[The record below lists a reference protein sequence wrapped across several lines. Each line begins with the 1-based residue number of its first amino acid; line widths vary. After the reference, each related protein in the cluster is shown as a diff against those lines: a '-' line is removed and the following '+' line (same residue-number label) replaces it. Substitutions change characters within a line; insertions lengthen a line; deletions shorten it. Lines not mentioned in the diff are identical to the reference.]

1 MQDCIFFVLT
11 FFLQCAGAALIM
23 GAMKAER
30 VQLRIEPELKAV
42 FLRAASFSHQ
52 SLSQFLIQSGRLGV
66 EEARRRGSRMK
77 PAPESRD
84 ARRGLGRRRRTP
96 EAGRMVGGGMVGTQ
110 AT

>member
-1 MQDCIFFVLT
+1 
-11 FFLQCAGAALIM
+11 
-23 GAMKAER
+23 MKAER

-42 FLRAASFSHQ
+42 FLRAASFSRQ

-84 ARRGLGRRRRTP
+84 ARRGLGRRRRTQN
-96 EAGRMVGGGMVGTQ
+96 AGRRARET
-110 AT
+110 ATGELR